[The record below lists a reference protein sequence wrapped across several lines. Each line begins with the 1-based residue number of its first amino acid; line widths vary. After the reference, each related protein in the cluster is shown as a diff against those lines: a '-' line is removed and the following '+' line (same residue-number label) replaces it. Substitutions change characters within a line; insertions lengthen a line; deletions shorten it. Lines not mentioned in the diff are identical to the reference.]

1 MKPDNRLDADV
12 AVVGLGS
19 MGSLALWQLAR
30 RGVKAIG
37 FEQFE
42 PGHDRGSG
50 HGESRIIRSCY
61 AEGLQYVPLVQA
73 AFPLW
78 RQLEEETATEL
89 LTENG
94 ALFLGRLDSGFV
106 QGAQATA
113 DHHGLP
119 YDILDP
125 DTVQRRY
132 PPHRLEPGEIGFLDL
147 KAGFLRPEL
156 SVRTAVA
163 RAVQLGAEVVAPARV
178 QAIQERGDV
187 VEVRTDSRTYRAG
200 QVIAA
205 VGAWV
210 GKLLPGLG
218 LPTWV
223 ERQVMVWYPA
233 RRPEEFT
240 PDRFPIF
247 IRDRGAPDL
256 TWYGFP
262 SLDGATVKVAIHH
275 DGLEADPDSLDRDVH
290 EADYEAVTTLVRR
303 AIPGLEP
310 VPVRG
315 KVCMYTNTPDGHFI
329 IGRPPGTSR
338 LVMLGPMAG
347 HGFKFAAVVGAIGA
361 DLATEGSTGLP
372 IDAFSPARFET
383 AVQPG

>member
-61 AEGLQYVPLVQA
+61 AEGPQYVPLVQA
-73 AFPLW
+73 TFPLW

-156 SVRTAVA
+156 AVRTAVA

-178 QAIQERGDV
+178 QAIQERGDL

>member
-61 AEGLQYVPLVQA
+61 AEGPQYVPLLQA

-106 QGAQATA
+106 KGARATA
-113 DHHGLP
+113 DHHSLP

-132 PPHRLEPGEIGFLDL
+132 PPHRLEAGEIGFLDL

-156 SVRTAVA
+156 AVRTAVA
-163 RAVQLGAEVVAPARV
+163 RAVQLGAQVVAPERV
-178 QAIQERGDV
+178 QAIQERGDA
-187 VEVRTDSRTYRAG
+187 VEVQTPSRTHRAG
-200 QVIAA
+200 HVIAA

-210 GKLLPGLG
+210 GKLLPELG

-240 PDRFPIF
+240 ADRFPIF

-262 SLDGATVKVAIHH
+262 SLDGSTVKVAIHH
-275 DGLEADPDSLDRDVH
+275 DGQEADPDRLDRDVH
-290 EADYEAVTTLVRR
+290 ESDYEAVTTLVRR

-315 KVCMYTNTPDGHFI
+315 KVCMYTNTPDGHFV

-338 LVMLGPMAG
+338 IVMLGPMAG

-383 AVQPG
+383 AAQPG

>member
-1 MKPDNRLDADV
+1 VKPDNRLDADV

-61 AEGLQYVPLVQA
+61 AEGPQYVPLLQA

-106 QGAQATA
+106 KGARATA
-113 DHHGLP
+113 DHHSLP

-132 PPHRLEPGEIGFLDL
+132 PPHRLEAGEIGFLDL

-156 SVRTAVA
+156 AVRTAVA
-163 RAVQLGAEVVAPARV
+163 RAVQLGAQVVAPERV
-178 QAIQERGDV
+178 QAIQERGDA
-187 VEVRTDSRTYRAG
+187 VEVQTPSRTYRAG
-200 QVIAA
+200 HVIAA

-210 GKLLPGLG
+210 GKLLPELG

-240 PDRFPIF
+240 ADRFPIF

-262 SLDGATVKVAIHH
+262 SLDGSTVKVAIHH
-275 DGLEADPDSLDRDVH
+275 DGQEADPDRLDRDIR
-290 EADYEAVTTLVRR
+290 ESDYEAVTTLVRR

-315 KVCMYTNTPDGHFI
+315 KVCMYTNTPDGHFV

-338 LVMLGPMAG
+338 IVMLGPMAG

-383 AVQPG
+383 AAQPG

>member
-61 AEGLQYVPLVQA
+61 AEGPQYVPLLQA

-106 QGAQATA
+106 KGARATA
-113 DHHGLP
+113 DHHSLP

-132 PPHRLEPGEIGFLDL
+132 PPHRLEAGEIGFLDL

-156 SVRTAVA
+156 AVRTAVA
-163 RAVQLGAEVVAPARV
+163 RAVQLGAQVVAPERV
-178 QAIQERGDV
+178 QAIQERGDAV
-187 VEVRTDSRTYRAG
+187 AVQTPSRTYRAG
-200 QVIAA
+200 HVIAA

-210 GKLLPGLG
+210 GKLLPELG

-240 PDRFPIF
+240 ADRFPIF

-262 SLDGATVKVAIHH
+262 SLDGSTVKVAIHH
-275 DGLEADPDSLDRDVH
+275 DGQEADPDRLDRDIR
-290 EADYEAVTTLVRR
+290 ESDYEAVTTLVRR

-315 KVCMYTNTPDGHFI
+315 KVCMYTNTPDGHFV

-338 LVMLGPMAG
+338 IVMLGPMAG

-383 AVQPG
+383 AAQPG